1 MFVNIDRIPE
11 FFHSD
16 FSLYL
21 WLEEL
26 CDNCLL
32 IGTEY
37 NTPLAQVARPLQ
49 GALYSKDKKH
59 ICKH

>member
-16 FSLYL
+16 FSLYV

-26 CDNCLL
+26 CDKLL
-32 IGTEY
+32 LYGTEY
-37 NTPLAQVARPLQ
+37 DTPRAQVFYFIGNFLDCN
-49 GALYSKDKKH
+49 L
-59 ICKH
+59 